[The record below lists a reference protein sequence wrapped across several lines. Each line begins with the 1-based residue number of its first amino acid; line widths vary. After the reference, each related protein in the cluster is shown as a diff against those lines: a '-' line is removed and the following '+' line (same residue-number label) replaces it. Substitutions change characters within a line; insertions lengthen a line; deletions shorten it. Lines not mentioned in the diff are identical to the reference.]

1 MNNLIEELLDIAK
14 LPFNEI
20 SKDFK
25 LVVLSDKVLHISN
38 FLKILDYS
46 NEIIEIKVKKTK
58 NIAIVGENL
67 QICQINKKEL
77 IIKGHICSIELGE
90 INEKKK

>member
-1 MNNLIEELLDIAK
+1 MNNLIEELLDIVK

-20 SKDFK
+20 SNDFK
-25 LVVLSDKVLHISN
+25 LVILSNKVLNISN

-46 NEIIEIKVKKTK
+46 NEKIVIKVKKTK
-58 NIAIVGENL
+58 IIAIIGENL

-77 IIKGHICSIELGE
+77 IIKGHICSIELGD
-90 INEKKK
+90 IDEKTK

>member
-46 NEIIEIKVKKTK
+46 NERIEIKVKKTK

-77 IIKGHICSIELGE
+77 IIKGHICSMELGE